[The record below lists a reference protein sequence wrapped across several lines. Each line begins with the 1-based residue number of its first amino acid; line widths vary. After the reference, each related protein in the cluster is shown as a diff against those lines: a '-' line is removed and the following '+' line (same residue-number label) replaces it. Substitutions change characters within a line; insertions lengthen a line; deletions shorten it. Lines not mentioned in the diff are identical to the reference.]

1 MAEYKQRVGIRQ
13 VDTRTGA
20 ASALRTLG
28 DRLAQ
33 WQGDTGQFVQQ
44 QVSESI
50 QKHRKSMIDGYDA
63 GLNRDL
69 REGLTRI
76 SSENPNN
83 HEAYQQ
89 KAQAFV
95 ESTLGEID
103 EGYRGNFEEKSYAL
117 MDNYGNQVLKN
128 NIALDRS
135 NIKQSLS
142 SSMETFKND
151 ALRLA
156 GQGDEESILEAAQAG
171 VDFNTAANAM
181 VNAGFITQ
189 DQADSEMKDLA
200 KSSAEENFIGQ
211 VDSALEISIDSAK
224 EVLAG
229 MEAKVPG
236 GWSPKEWEQVKNR
249 ARTSVNRAK
258 SRITAEKKVAV
269 AQLGQDVRTYAKAK
283 ENGINLDPKEE
294 RRIKS
299 AAADNPGL
307 MEILNNAD
315 ELASFSVLS
324 IDERNKII
332 AESDTGTAKDARTA
346 MALSGQNATIKKA
359 YIDDGYAMG
368 VKQGLIEPVSLNEPD
383 SFSIR
388 DTQAQELSITQGVQV
403 SPFTK
408 GEVDVISGNISN
420 NTVEANL
427 NLISQIQTMSESSRS
442 AAFEQLAGKAQTVFA
457 VVGSIGDPS
466 IAREALIGKEILDE
480 GVTPKLKQ
488 SDYFSTFNEFV
499 SDVYNAEDS
508 RANLETALSIYAY
521 RFKGE
526 DFDASD
532 FEDVLESVT
541 GGIGTFNGKSYELPR
556 NTGEDVFEDY
566 IDNFSEE
573 GFQAMGGA
581 MGYTY
586 DQFMET
592 IDDGNLKSIGS
603 NQYIVIDANFDSAV
617 LREDGQ
623 PFVFSYDPAYIK
635 EKQSNR
641 RTRGR
646 R

>member
-33 WQGDTGQFVQQ
+33 WQGDAGQFVQQ

-156 GQGDEESILEAAQAG
+156 GEGDEESILEAAQAG

-236 GWSPKEWEQVKNR
+236 GWSPKEWEQVMNR

-283 ENGINLDPKEE
+283 ENGIKLDPKEE

-299 AAADNPGL
+299 AAADKPGL

-315 ELASFSVLS
+315 ELASFSVLP

-420 NTVEANL
+420 N
-427 NLISQIQTMSESSRS
+427 
-442 AAFEQLAGKAQTVFA
+442 
-457 VVGSIGDPS
+457 
-466 IAREALIGKEILDE
+466 
-480 GVTPKLKQ
+480 
-488 SDYFSTFNEFV
+488 
-499 SDVYNAEDS
+499 
-508 RANLETALSIYAY
+508 
-521 RFKGE
+521 
-526 DFDASD
+526 
-532 FEDVLESVT
+532 
-541 GGIGTFNGKSYELPR
+541 
-556 NTGEDVFEDY
+556 
-566 IDNFSEE
+566 
-573 GFQAMGGA
+573 
-581 MGYTY
+581 
-586 DQFMET
+586 
-592 IDDGNLKSIGS
+592 
-603 NQYIVIDANFDSAV
+603 
-617 LREDGQ
+617 
-623 PFVFSYDPAYIK
+623 
-635 EKQSNR
+635 
-641 RTRGR
+641 
-646 R
+646 